1 MQCFKNP
8 VLQNRV
14 FKILYFS
21 ELMRNTTKLKILLQ
35 KYQITLDMDVD
46 EQFTMLLTDKDSG
59 KVHKLE
65 GKSYSIVIARA
76 YSHLLRVLKKPLEY
90 Q

>member
-1 MQCFKNP
+1 M
-8 VLQNRV
+8 
-14 FKILYFS
+14 YFL
-21 ELMRNTTKLKILLQ
+21 EPMRNTTKLKILLQ

-65 GKSYSIVIARA
+65 GKSYSIVIAKA
-76 YSHLLRVLKKPLEY
+76 YSHLLRALKKPLEFI
-90 Q
+90 